1 MKEIFNIRLAG
12 RVKLIL
18 ICSGEIYRL
27 LKYYF
32 FGSFIVYTFPTILIT
47 IIIVIFIY
55 SIKHHNNKY
64 KNNILIND
72 FTTPKVEER
81 ERFKIIDTI

>member
-32 FGSFIVYTFPTILIT
+32 FGSFIVYTFPTI
-47 IIIVIFIY
+47 IIITLTNNNNSNIY
-55 SIKHHNNKY
+55 LFYQTSQ
-64 KNNILIND
+64 
-72 FTTPKVEER
+72 
-81 ERFKIIDTI
+81 